1 MHARAAVK
9 AGATLAQV
17 LRVIQYVELTGMVKW
32 VMVGHDALTAA
43 EADIPEAQRINAMRE
58 AWNGQEQR
66 FQDIQKYLLQDG
78 HGEISPQWLKLA
90 EVAPPFWTAIS
101 GCGRIL

>member
-1 MHARAAVK
+1 
-9 AGATLAQV
+9 
-17 LRVIQYVELTGMVKW
+17 MVKW

-43 EADIPEAQRINAMRE
+43 EADVPEAQRVNAMRD

-78 HGEISPQWLKLA
+78 HGEISPQWQKLA
-90 EVAPPFWTAIS
+90 EVAPAILDGYIRMRENFVLPACRRS
-101 GCGRIL
+101 